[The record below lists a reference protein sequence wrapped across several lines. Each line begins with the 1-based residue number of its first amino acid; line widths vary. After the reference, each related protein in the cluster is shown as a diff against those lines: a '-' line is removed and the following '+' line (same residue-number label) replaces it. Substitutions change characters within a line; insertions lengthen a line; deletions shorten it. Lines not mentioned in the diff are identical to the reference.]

1 MAQQVSTRRIVFMGT
16 PGFAV
21 ESLRALLDAGIAV
34 AAVVTAPDRP
44 AGRGQQLRMSAVKTF
59 ALERG
64 LPVLQP
70 EKLRDPAFLDALDA
84 LRADLY
90 VVVAFRMLPA
100 VVWQKPPLGTINLH
114 ASLLPAYRGAAPIN
128 WALINGEHRTGATTF
143 FIREEIDTGDIL
155 DRVELPIGPDENAGE
170 LHDRLMRA
178 GAELLT
184 RTVRRLL
191 DGDRT
196 SSPQQAAD
204 GALPSAPKL
213 TPENCRVRWDLPAQ
227 LVHDHIRGLSP
238 QPGAWS
244 VLRRPDGREERFK
257 LLAARPVDG
266 SAAAPGTVHA
276 DGSLR
281 VRCADGWI
289 ELLELQPEGKRRMAA
304 ADYLRGAAGLHGA
317 MFT

>member
-1 MAQQVSTRRIVFMGT
+1 MEPQVSTRRIVFMGT
-16 PGFAV
+16 PDFAV

-44 AGRGQQLRMSAVKTF
+44 AGRGQRLRLSAVKEF

-70 EKLRDPAFLDALDA
+70 EKLRDPAFLEALDA

-100 VVWQKPPLGTINLH
+100 AVWQKPPLGTINLH
-114 ASLLPAYRGAAPIN
+114 GSLLPAYRGAAPIN
-128 WALINGEHRTGATTF
+128 WAIINGERRTGATTF

-155 DRVELPIGPDENAGE
+155 DAVELPIGPDENAGE

-196 SSPQQAAD
+196 SSPQPAAT
-204 GALPSAPKL
+204 GALPTAPKL
-213 TPENCRVRWDLPAQ
+213 TPENCRVRWGLPAQ
-227 LVHDHIRGLSP
+227 RVHDHIRGLCP
-238 QPGAWS
+238 LPGAWS
-244 VLRRPDGREERFK
+244 MLHRADGRQERFK
-257 LLAARPVDG
+257 LLAARPVEGAD
-266 SAAAPGTVHA
+266 AAPGAVHA
-276 DGSLR
+276 DGALR
-281 VRCADGWI
+281 VRCANGWI
-289 ELLELQPEGKRRMAA
+289 ELLELQPEGKRRMSAA
-304 ADYLRGAAGLHGA
+304 EYLRGAGDLHGA
-317 MFT
+317 VFA

>member
-1 MAQQVSTRRIVFMGT
+1 MEPQLSTRRIVFMGT
-16 PGFAV
+16 PAFAV
-21 ESLRALLDAGIAV
+21 ESLRALLEAGIAV

-44 AGRGQQLRMSAVKTF
+44 AGRGQRLRMSAVKEF
-59 ALERG
+59 ALERE
-64 LPVLQP
+64 LTVLQP
-70 EKLRDPAFLDALDA
+70 EKLRDPAFLETLDA

-128 WALINGEHRTGATTF
+128 WAIINGERRTGATTF

-155 DRVELPIGPDENAGE
+155 DAVEVPIGPDENAGV

-184 RTVRRLL
+184 RTARRLL

-196 SSPQQAAD
+196 SSPQQAD
-204 GALPSAPKL
+204 GALPTAPKL
-213 TPENCRVRWDLPAQ
+213 TPENCRLRWDQPARR
-227 LVHDHIRGLSP
+227 VHDLIRGLSP
-238 QPGAWS
+238 LPGAWS
-244 VLRRPDGREERFK
+244 VLRRIDGREERFK
-257 LLAARPVDG
+257 LLAGRLVDG
-266 SAAAPGTVHA
+266 GAAAPGTVNA

-304 ADYLRGAAGLHGA
+304 ADYLRGAGDLQGA
-317 MFT
+317 SFA